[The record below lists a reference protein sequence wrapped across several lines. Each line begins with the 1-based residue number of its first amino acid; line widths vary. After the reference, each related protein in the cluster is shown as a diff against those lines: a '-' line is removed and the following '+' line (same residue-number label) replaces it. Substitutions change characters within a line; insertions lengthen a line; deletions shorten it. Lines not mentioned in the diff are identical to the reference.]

1 MAVSEFLKYG
11 IESGLFLVQSEHV
24 LTHTG
29 LVLVQVKVSSG
40 SFLVQT
46 GHVLDQAPDLFLQIL

>member
-1 MAVSEFLKYG
+1 MAVSEFPKYG
-11 IESGLFLVQSEHV
+11 IEPGLLLVQSGHV

-46 GHVLDQAPDLFLQIL
+46 GHVLDQAPDLFFTNP

>member
-24 LTHTG
+24 L
-29 LVLVQVKVSSG
+29 VQGHVSSG
-40 SFLVQT
+40 LFLVQT
-46 GHVLDQAPDLFLQIL
+46 GQVMDQARDLFS